1 MLNIGINVFPAT
13 CCRRQS
19 AAALHLCWAR
29 NVAELMRP
37 ATTSWQAI
45 ECTLLNLPLWLP
57 SNHNISSFVIFQ
69 CLCMCVCAAFH
80 YCVYLVMWVC
90 ASQCQHNRKRA
101 TWAQRGTST
110 AWECQRSST
119 ETLSASSCMWRQD
132 SGCLT
137 WRLTPNRL
145 ASDPWKEG

>member
-1 MLNIGINVFPAT
+1 MLNTGINMFPTT
-13 CCRRQS
+13 CCQLQS
-19 AAALHLCWAR
+19 AAWLHLCWAR

-37 ATTSWQAI
+37 AATSWQTN
-45 ECTLLNLPLWLP
+45 ECTLLNPPLWLP

-69 CLCMCVCAAFH
+69 CLCVVCACFLSL
-80 YCVYLVMWVC
+80 CVYLVMCVC

-132 SGCLT
+132 SGSLT
-137 WRLTPNRL
+137 WRLMPNRL
-145 ASDPWKEG
+145 A